1 MIKRILPPVV
11 LLIAMC
17 IMFFIAGY
25 KHCEKI
31 SSVVNDT
38 IVHDDTI
45 PYYLPIPRDSVIV
58 RYITKSVPKTTDS
71 VTEYTE
77 NVISKAENV
86 TSEIVITDNG
96 KDSFNVVI
104 PISQKVYTD
113 SLYTAYVSGYEANL
127 DSIFVM
133 RRTMEI
139 TRTIS
144 KNPPRFGIGIQA
156 GYGITPKGFQP
167 YIGLG
172 AQFNLWTK

>member
-11 LLIAMC
+11 LLIAIC

-127 DSIFVM
+127 DSIFVS
-133 RRTMEI
+133 RITMEI

-156 GYGITPKGFQP
+156 GYGITPKGFHP

>member
-1 MIKRILPPVV
+1 
-11 LLIAMC
+11 MC
-17 IMFFIAGY
+17 ILCFMAGY
-25 KHCEKI
+25 KHCDKI
-31 SSVVNDT
+31 RSVVSDT

-58 RYITKSVPKTTDS
+58 RYITKIVPKTTDS

-86 TSEIVITDNG
+86 MSDIIITDNG
-96 KDSFNVVI
+96 KDSFKVVF
-104 PISQKVYTD
+104 PISQKVYMD

-127 DSIFVM
+127 DSIFV
-133 RRTMEI
+133 RSRTMEI

-144 KNPPRFGIGIQA
+144 NKPPRFCIGIQS

-167 YIGLG
+167 YIGFG

>member
-31 SSVVNDT
+31 SYVVNDT

-45 PYYLPIPRDSVIV
+45 PYYLPIPMDSVIV

-77 NVISKAENV
+77 NVLSKAENV
-86 TSEIVITDNG
+86 TSDIVITDNG
-96 KDSFNVVI
+96 KDSFNVVF

-127 DSIFVM
+127 DSIFV
-133 RRTMEI
+133 RSRTMEI

-144 KNPPRFGIGIQA
+144 KKPPRFGIGIQA

>member
-58 RYITKSVPKTTDS
+58 RYSRKAYQKTTDS

-127 DSIFVM
+127 DSIFVR

-167 YIGLG
+167 YLGLG

>member
-77 NVISKAENV
+77 NVLSKDENV
-86 TSEIVITDNG
+86 TSDIVITDNG
-96 KDSFNVVI
+96 KDSFNVVF

-127 DSIFVM
+127 DSIFV
-133 RRTMEI
+133 RSRTMEI
-139 TRTIS
+139 TRTIN
-144 KNPPRFGIGIQA
+144 KKPPRFGIGIQA

>member
-11 LLIAMC
+11 LIIAMC
-17 IMFFIAGY
+17 IMCFIAGY

-31 SSVVNDT
+31 SSVVSDT

-77 NVISKAENV
+77 NVLYKAEIV
-86 TSEIVITDNG
+86 TSDIVITDNG
-96 KDSFNVVI
+96 KDSFNVVF

-113 SLYTAYVSGYEANL
+113 SLYTAYVSGFEANL
-127 DSIFVM
+127 DSIFV
-133 RRTMEI
+133 RSRTMEI

-144 KNPPRFGIGIQA
+144 KKPPRFGIGIQA

-167 YIGLG
+167 YIGFG
-172 AQFNLWTK
+172 AQFNLWTN

>member
-1 MIKRILPPVV
+1 MV

-17 IMFFIAGY
+17 IMCFIAGY

-77 NVISKAENV
+77 NVLYKAENV
-86 TSEIVITDNG
+86 TSDIVITDNG
-96 KDSFNVVI
+96 KDSFNVVF

-127 DSIFVM
+127 DSIFV
-133 RRTMEI
+133 RSRTMEI

-144 KNPPRFGIGIQA
+144 KMPPRFGIGIQA